1 MEKFS
6 DQKRDQGPI
15 MSESILKLSI
25 LSGGAAA
32 GVVKGLQQLFE
43 SSSSCRVEA
52 TFSAV
57 GAMREELLSG
67 KPCDLIILTKAM
79 IDSLIASGHVVKG
92 SNRSLGI
99 VRTGVAI
106 KSGHKPPEI
115 ITRDNLFD
123 TLQSAQGIYFPDPD
137 KATAGIHVFSVLKQL
152 GLDKEK
158 SSALRIYPNGAIAMA
173 EMAKCQEDNL
183 IGSTQV
189 TEINITPGVK
199 LIGMLPKEFELA
211 TDYCLGICTNAKE
224 PELAKIFADML
235 TSPDAANLRKTIGFE
250 VA

>member
-1 MEKFS
+1 M
-6 DQKRDQGPI
+6 
-15 MSESILKLSI
+15 LKLSI

-43 SSSSCRVEA
+43 SSSACSVDA

-79 IDSLIASGHVVKG
+79 IDGLIASGQVVKG

-106 KSGHKPPEI
+106 KSGHKPPAI
-115 ITRDNLFD
+115 ITKDNLFD
-123 TLQSAQGIYFPDPD
+123 AFQSAQGIYFPDPD
-137 KATAGIHVFSVLKQL
+137 KATAGIHVLSVLKQL

-158 SSALRIYPNGAIAMA
+158 SAALRIYPNGATAMA

-189 TEINITPGVK
+189 TEINITPGVE

-211 TDYCLGICTNAKE
+211 TDYCLGICTNAKQ

-235 TSPDAANLRKTIGFE
+235 TGSDAADLRKKIGFE

>member
-6 DQKRDQGPI
+6 DQKRHQGPI
-15 MSESILKLSI
+15 MSEAMLKLSI

-32 GVVKGLQQLFE
+32 GVVKGLQQLLE
-43 SSSSCRVEA
+43 SSSACSVDA

-79 IDSLIASGHVVKG
+79 IDGLIESGHVVKG

-115 ITRDNLFD
+115 VTKDDLFD
-123 TLQSAQGIYFPDPD
+123 AFQNAQGIYFPDPD
-137 KATAGIHVFSVLKQL
+137 KATAGIHVLSVLKQL
-152 GLDKEK
+152 GLDKDK
-158 SSALRIYPNGAIAMA
+158 SSAFRIYPNGATAMAAMA
-173 EMAKCQEDNL
+173 ECQEDHL

-189 TEINITPGVK
+189 TEINITPGVE
-199 LIGMLPKEFELA
+199 LIGMLPKEFELV
-211 TDYCLGICTNAKE
+211 TDYCLGICSNAKE
-224 PELAKIFADML
+224 PGLAKTFADML
-235 TSPDAANLRKTIGFE
+235 TGPDAADLRQKIGFE